1 MIVGSFKDRRPFI
14 EGRLALPTLGVQEML
29 PFLFDTGADVSC
41 LMPGDGRR
49 LGIDYRN
56 LRGRTA
62 RIQGASGAVN
72 PVTAPATF
80 LFTEDNGTVRQYNI
94 LVSIMPN
101 VSAMLNMP
109 SLLGQDIISRW
120 RTVHDP
126 TGGVLQATVVS
137 ADATFIQ

>member
-1 MIVGSFKDRRPFI
+1 
-14 EGRLALPTLGVQEML
+14 
-29 PFLFDTGADVSC
+29 
-41 LMPGDGRR
+41 
-49 LGIDYRN
+49 
-56 LRGRTA
+56 
-62 RIQGASGAVN
+62 
-72 PVTAPATF
+72 VTAPATF